1 MCAVTA
7 GAFETKMALL
17 ERDISDLRDQER
29 ENAARIADLEAQDK
43 NRMRWAIG
51 ALGTVAMGLALYIW
65 NFKVDGK

>member
-1 MCAVTA
+1 
-7 GAFETKMALL
+7 MALL